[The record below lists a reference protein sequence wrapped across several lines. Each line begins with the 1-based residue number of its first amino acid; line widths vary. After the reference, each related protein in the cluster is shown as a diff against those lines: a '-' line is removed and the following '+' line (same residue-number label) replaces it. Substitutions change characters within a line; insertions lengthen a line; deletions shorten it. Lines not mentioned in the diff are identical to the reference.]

1 MSIKKKARMNKKVIL
16 GSSSP
21 RRIQLLKDILGIE
34 PEVRI
39 PNIDEHVFEENEVRN
54 IASELALNKFKSLC
68 RQQSLDIDEILITA
82 DTTVILNHKIIDKP
96 KDIEEAKTILQSL
109 SNNSHEVITGV
120 CIGNHKDYQVF
131 SEKTIVKFGP
141 LTNEDIAYYL
151 KNGQPLDKAG
161 GYGIQEWIGQIGV
174 ERIEGCFYNVM
185 GFPVHKIYKS
195 LQFFLT

>member
-1 MSIKKKARMNKKVIL
+1 MNKKIIL

-39 PNIDEHVFEENEVRN
+39 PNIDEHIYHEIEVRN
-54 IASELALNKFKSLC
+54 VASELALNKFKSLC
-68 RQQSLDIDEILITA
+68 IQFPLQPNEILITA
-82 DTTVILNHKIIDKP
+82 DTTVVLNEQIIDKP
-96 KDIEEAKTILQSL
+96 KNIQEAKFVLNSL

-120 CIGNHKDYQVF
+120 CIGNHKDYHVF
-131 SEKTIVKFGP
+131 SEKTMVKFGN
-141 LTNEDIAYYL
+141 LRSEDIDYYV

-174 ERIEGCFYNVM
+174 ERIDGCFYNVM

-195 LQFFLT
+195 LKLFLT

>member
-1 MSIKKKARMNKKVIL
+1 MNKKIIL

-39 PNIDEHVFEENEVRN
+39 PNIDEHIYHEIEVRN

-68 RQQSLDIDEILITA
+68 IQFPLQPNEILITA
-82 DTTVILNHKIIDKP
+82 DTTVILNNKIIDKP
-96 KDIEEAKTILQSL
+96 KDIEEAKTILHSL

-120 CIGNHKDYQVF
+120 CIGNHKNYQVF
-131 SEKTIVKFGP
+131 SEKTFVKFGN
-141 LTNEDIAYYL
+141 LRSEDIDYYI

-174 ERIEGCFYNVM
+174 ERIDGCFYNVM

-195 LQFFLT
+195 LQLFLT